1 MGEGPNDHVMLPFA
15 MYPGGGRSRF
25 RIVNDGN
32 CRHGYCLRFMKE
44 TGQRRCAYCGLDLTH
59 DYYTWLLT
67 CVDHVV
73 PVGMAD
79 HLGIPPDWRDD
90 GSNKVLAC
98 SGCNGFCNRYDDP
111 NEQPRAP
118 EDWTDPKLWDLRD
131 RVFRARFWAIAQRR
145 AEEMRF
151 FDSRPWEIA
160 ET

>member
-32 CRHGYCLRFMKE
+32 CRHGYCLRFMKK

-73 PVGMAD
+73 PAGISD
-79 HLGIPPDWRDD
+79 RLGISVDLRED

-98 SGCNGFCNRYDDP
+98 IGCNGFCNKDDITIADEHP
-111 NEQPRAP
+111 QGGWNNEAF
-118 EDWTDPKLWDLRD
+118 WDLWTLASFE
-131 RVFRARFWAIAQRR
+131 VVLC
-145 AEEMRF
+145 
-151 FDSRPWEIA
+151 
-160 ET
+160 